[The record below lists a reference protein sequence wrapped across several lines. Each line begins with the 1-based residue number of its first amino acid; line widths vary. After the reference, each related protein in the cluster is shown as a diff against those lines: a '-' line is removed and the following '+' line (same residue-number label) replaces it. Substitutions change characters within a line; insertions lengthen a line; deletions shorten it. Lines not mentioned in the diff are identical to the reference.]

1 MQPKLDANTE
11 EIKQLKLDFEVPHL
25 ATAPENCGEA
35 IDLGVKT
42 SRFITLDPDGQSV
55 KEEPILGFCEVPT
68 GTTILDTD
76 VTVEVQTCDS
86 LHCFQ
91 HNMTYAA
98 PLQQM
103 VALIDT
109 SGNCSQSIKVD
120 CLTAPLQ
127 VSLVQ
132 IQQTP
137 WLMQTL
143 LLLFSLHVYIQQEN
157 HSLMHKPKN

>member
-1 MQPKLDANTE
+1 M
-11 EIKQLKLDFEVPHL
+11 

-35 IDLGVKT
+35 IDLGIKT

-127 VSLVQ
+127 VSSIRTNIFGLCKLHSREKLKNV
-132 IQQTP
+132 
-137 WLMQTL
+137 L
-143 LLLFSLHVYIQQEN
+143 LRKPGRKSCYFSLI
-157 HSLMHKPKN
+157 LC

>member
-11 EIKQLKLDFEVPHL
+11 EIKQLKLNLEVPHL
-25 ATAPENCGEA
+25 VTAPENCGEA
-35 IDLGVKT
+35 VDIGIKT
-42 SRFITLDPDGQSV
+42 SRLVTLDPDGQNV
-55 KEEPILGFCEVPT
+55 NEEPILGFCEVST

-76 VTVEVQTCDS
+76 VMVEVENCGF

-91 HNMTYAA
+91 YNMTYAA

-103 VALIDT
+103 VALIEA

-127 VSLVQ
+127 VSSTIDTINYVFGLCK
-132 IQQTP
+132 
-137 WLMQTL
+137 
-143 LLLFSLHVYIQQEN
+143 LHYCN
-157 HSLMHKPKN
+157 FH

>member
-1 MQPKLDANTE
+1 M
-11 EIKQLKLDFEVPHL
+11 

-35 IDLGVKT
+35 IDLGIKT

-76 VTVEVQTCDS
+76 VTVEVGKCHS

-91 HNMTYAA
+91 YNMTYAA

-103 VALIDT
+103 VALIEA
-109 SGNCSQSIKVD
+109 SGNCSQSIKVE
-120 CLTAPLQ
+120 CQTAPLQ
-127 VSLVQ
+127 VSSITTNTMSLAYANFTTVIFTTSRKTFTKAKESAIASTGQ
-132 IQQTP
+132 G
-137 WLMQTL
+137 WLHLAVSRSFLPIFMAA
-143 LLLFSLHVYIQQEN
+143 H
-157 HSLMHKPKN
+157 